1 MVWGRG
7 SSSIMRQAQSA
18 VNSRAAARTRPPGPK
33 SWLGPLLNESLS
45 KGT

>member
-1 MVWGRG
+1 MVWGQG

-18 VNSRAAARTRPPGPK
+18 VNSRAAARTRPAK